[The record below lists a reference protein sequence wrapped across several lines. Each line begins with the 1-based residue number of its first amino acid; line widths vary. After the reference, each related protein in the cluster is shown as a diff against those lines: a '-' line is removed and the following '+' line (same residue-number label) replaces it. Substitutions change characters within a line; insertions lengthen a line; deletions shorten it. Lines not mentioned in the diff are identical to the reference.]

1 MRRHSRWATTCRAM
15 MPGPHVTRS
24 ATAKPVGAPACA
36 DGGTPQI
43 LESRQLLGNARE
55 VLIRHGAETYRLRQT

>member
-1 MRRHSRWATTCRAM
+1 M
-15 MPGPHVTRS
+15 MPGPHVARS

-55 VLIRHGAETYRLRQT
+55 VLVRHGAETYRLRQT